1 MERKTKNFYGVEFNV
16 YTETKIEGDFI
27 HPEEAVYFEN
37 DVEITGNLKVKYLKC
52 EKSIKVGGNYIVEK
66 WEEIGGYQ
74 EVGWYQEIGGYQEIG
89 EYQKIGKYQEIG
101 GYQEI
106 GEYQKIG
113 GSLKAKSSRVGL
125 YSKVK
130 GEYNVEGRVFI
141 GVCEWKETTEEE
153 ETLTCGKFVSGRL
166 MYGKL
171 KEIGLPEEKPVGKK
185 VKIRLPKGTIIE
197 GELIE

>member
-74 EVGWYQEIGGYQEIG
+74 EVGW
-89 EYQKIGKYQEIG
+89 YQEIG